1 MDSNPKLAD
10 TFHSLPFPE
19 SSDVDITEYTQRN
32 PMDVEFRSAKSTQGA
47 HKFEDIKT
55 YLNNLYQTEKMEAK
69 HK

>member
-10 TFHSLPFPE
+10 TFHSLRFPE
-19 SSDVDITEYTQRN
+19 SSDVEITEYTQRN

-47 HKFEDIKT
+47 YKLEDIKT